1 MMSTVTQANR
11 ASMLRSGG
19 GALFLGG
26 HALFKAVVWRT
37 VPTTRLEGVGV
48 LAALL
53 LLAPHVSALVLT
65 LAALVVIVGVA
76 IADRM
81 QHPAQSADLDRADG
95 AA

>member
-1 MMSTVTQANR
+1 MSTVTQANR

-26 HALFKAVVWRT
+26 HALFKAVGWRT
-37 VPTTRLEGVGV
+37 VPTTRLVGVG
-48 LAALL
+48 ALL
-53 LLAPHVSALVLT
+53 ALLQLAPHVFA